1 MSGKYRLYYNDDG
14 SPLFYSME
22 ELEGKFIFVELPI
35 FESSRYDIKIVD
47 GKIRSLTDTVSKY
60 HQVSVKTNT
69 TVMCDRDDI
78 SILNNKN
85 KSYKLWDY
93 KISN

>member
-14 SPLFYSME
+14 IPLFYSME
-22 ELEGKFIFVELPI
+22 ELEGKFIFVELPV

-47 GKIRSLTDTVSKY
+47 GKIRSLNDTVSKY
-60 HQVSVKTNT
+60 HLVSVKTKT
-69 TVMCDRDDI
+69 TVMCDQDDI
-78 SILNNKN
+78 SILNIKK

-93 KISN
+93 KSSN

>member
-14 SPLFYSME
+14 TPLFYSME
-22 ELEGKFIFVELPI
+22 ELEGKFIFVELPV

-47 GKIRSLTDTVSKY
+47 GKIRSLNDTVSKY
-60 HQVSVKTNT
+60 HPASVKTTT

-78 SILNNKN
+78 SILNNK
-85 KSYKLWDY
+85 KKLFY
-93 KISN
+93 IPKHTS